1 VVYNETSKTSHQ
13 MDGISSQPEGLAFS
27 VKENSTV
34 DFPATSLMF
43 EVSSNTGR
51 IHLYLLDLDL
61 PKPLGINFR
70 PEDLENL
77 RTGACE
83 KGRSFPTWFVHSITH
98 QDAAMSFWS
107 QWNQLRPVIRKR
119 LSGRPLLLPL
129 SSELSCLK
137 IQSQYTEGGLSK
149 VRSIR
154 RVTPSEEVGCAARP
168 EGALVQQDQSALM
181 IYFVRVIVLLTIFKE
196 LVSATFERSYLSWNK
211 GCA

>member
-1 VVYNETSKTSHQ
+1 MEISLQLCRCDHRTLASAFRDLFLEVNI
-13 MDGISSQPEGLAFS
+13 MDWIF
-27 VKENSTV
+27 
-34 DFPATSLMF
+34 LMWKQ
-43 EVSSNTGR
+43 VSSNTGR
-51 IHLYLLDLDL
+51 IHLHFLDLDL

-137 IQSQYTEGGLSK
+137 IQSQYTERVVFFLPFFHFCASHFLMNRINLSD
-149 VRSIR
+149 
-154 RVTPSEEVGCAARP
+154 A
-168 EGALVQQDQSALM
+168 D
-181 IYFVRVIVLLTIFKE
+181 LL
-196 LVSATFERSYLSWNK
+196 
-211 GCA
+211 C